1 MQFATICNCNPLLL
15 CRATRRQ
22 FPITNQLHNGSIV
35 SVETQPSPS
44 QTPQEILKQYW
55 GYDAF
60 RPLQREAI
68 ECALSTQD
76 SVVVLPTGG
85 GKSLCYQIP
94 ALCKSQ
100 VAVVVSPLISLMKDQ
115 VDGLNA
121 SGIAA
126 ASINSALSDHEKR
139 QVANEVETGQLQLL
153 YMAPERL
160 VIPSTIEFLQRVG
173 VAFFAIDEAHC
184 ISSWGHDFR
193 PEYRKMGELKQHF
206 PGVSVHA
213 FTATA
218 TQRVRADIAKQLN
231 LTGAETLVGSFDR
244 ENLLY
249 RVHRRGDT
257 LAQVREVIDRHSG
270 DSGIV
275 YCISRKEVEDV
286 AATLNGLGYKA
297 KPYHA
302 GLSPVQRTTHQDDFI
317 NERTDIIVATVAFGM
332 GIDKSN
338 VRFVVHA
345 GMPKSLEAYQQE
357 SGRAGRDGLQSE
369 CTLLYSGS
377 DLMMWKRMQSDPTAG
392 SGELLEAMYGYC
404 TRNLCRHRMLVE
416 YFGQA
421 FEKADCG
428 ACDVCLNELASVL
441 DSLIVSQKIISCVHR
456 VNQRFG
462 VGHVTKVLTGSEAAR
477 IAELGHDKLSTYGL
491 LADQRAATVSDWI
504 GQLVGQGFLAKS
516 GEYSVLVIS
525 ETGRAVLRGE
535 TTPSLVHNNSA
546 PKQSARVDDW
556 EGVDRDLF
564 ELLRTKRKDLAAEKS
579 VPPFVI
585 FHDASLRDM
594 AKVRPSTLDAF
605 EKVSGVGQKKQADY
619 GEVFVSWIVEYCQQ
633 HDVPTDQRGAVQPTL
648 SAKSKMTNKAKED
661 SFQLFAQGQSIAQVA
676 PQIDRALST
685 TSQYLSDYI
694 TQHHVADPS
703 PWIDAVK
710 AQTIRDAIN
719 EVGEL
724 ERLSPIKESLGDEFS
739 YEEIRV
745 VVDCLKVETGFSTL

>member
-1 MQFATICNCNPLLL
+1 M
-15 CRATRRQ
+15 
-22 FPITNQLHNGSIV
+22 S
-35 SVETQPSPS
+35 SETETALSQSPS
-44 QTPQEILKQYW
+44 EILKQYW

-68 ECALSTQD
+68 DCALSGTD

-85 GKSLCYQIP
+85 GKSLCYQVP
-94 ALCKSQ
+94 AICKAK

-139 QVANEVETGQLQLL
+139 LVANDVETGKLQLL

-160 VIPSTIEFLQRVG
+160 VLSSTIAFLQRVG

-218 TQRVRADIAKQLN
+218 TARVRSDIAKQLN
-231 LTGAETLVGSFDR
+231 LTGAKTLVGSFDR

-257 LAQVREVIDRHSG
+257 LTQVREVIDRHA
-270 DSGIV
+270 DQSGIV
-275 YCISRKEVEDV
+275 YCISRKEVENV
-286 AATLNGLGYKA
+286 AATLNELGYKA

-302 GLSPVQRTTHQDDFI
+302 GLSAADRSAHQDQFI
-317 NERTDIIVATVAFGM
+317 NEQIDIIVATVAFGM

-338 VRFVVHA
+338 VRFVVHT

-369 CTLLYSGS
+369 CTLLFSGS
-377 DLMMWKRMQSDPTAG
+377 DLMMWKRMQSDPDAG
-392 SGELLEAMYGYC
+392 SGELLESMYAYC

-416 YFGQA
+416 YFGQE
-421 FEKADCG
+421 FEKKSCDG
-428 ACDVCLNELASVL
+428 CDVCLNELDSVP
-441 DSLIVSQKIISCVHR
+441 DSLIISQKIISCVHR
-456 VNQRFG
+456 VDQRFG
-462 VGHVTKVLTGSEAAR
+462 VGHVAKVLTGSGAAR
-477 IAELGHDKLSTYGL
+477 ILELGHDKLSTYGL
-491 LADQRAATVSDWI
+491 LSDHPAATVSDWV
-504 GQLVGQGFLAKS
+504 GQLVGQGFLVKF
-516 GEYSVLVIS
+516 GEYNVLHIS
-525 ETGRAVLRGE
+525 ESGRAVLRGE
-535 TTPSLVHNNSA
+535 TTPLLVNNNPA
-546 PKQSARVDDW
+546 PKKSARVDDW

-564 ELLRTKRKDLAAEKS
+564 ELLRGQRKELAMEKG

-594 AKVRPSTLDAF
+594 AKVRPSTLAAF
-605 EKVSGVGQKKQADY
+605 DGVSGVGQKKKDDY
-619 GEVFVSWIVEYCQQ
+619 GEAFVGCIVEYCQQ
-633 HDVPTDQRGAVQPTL
+633 HGVPTDQSASSRPQPKV
-648 SAKSKMTNKAKED
+648 SAKPKMKTKAKVD
-661 SFQLFAQGQSIAQVA
+661 AFAMFAEGQSVAQVA

-694 TQHHVADPS
+694 AANQISDPS
-703 PWIDAVK
+703 PWIDIEK
-710 AQTIRDAIN
+710 AKTIREAIN
-719 EVGEL
+719 QVGQL
-724 ERLSPIKESLGDEFS
+724 ERLSPIKEALGDDFS

-745 VVDCLKVETGFSTL
+745 VLDCLKVETGFANS